1 MEQLLVLIAGPLD
14 FADAGVE
21 PFCPAGFALFGGFP
35 GEKRGHAL
43 PLIQTVFGDG
53 GFEDFVFDIGP
64 DAAFDDGH
72 GGGGRGGELLG
83 EGRLC
88 VGGGCFRRC
97 RWCWDVG
104 EDGPWCGGWLPG
116 VHDVNTHDGG
126 FALRNRV

>member
-14 FADAGVE
+14 FADAGVK

-72 GGGGRGGELLG
+72 GGGGRGGGLLG

-88 VGGGCFRRC
+88 GGVVFGGVAGVGM
-97 RWCWDVG
+97 G

-116 VHDVNTHDGG
+116 VRGI
-126 FALRNRV
+126 